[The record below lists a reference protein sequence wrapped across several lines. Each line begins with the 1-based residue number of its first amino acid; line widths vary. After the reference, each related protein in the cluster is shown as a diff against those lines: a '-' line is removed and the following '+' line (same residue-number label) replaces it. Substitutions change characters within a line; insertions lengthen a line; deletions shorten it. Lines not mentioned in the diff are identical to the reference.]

1 MAKPKKGTLAYDF
14 AREKKS
20 TEDFVSE
27 IEAQSARAGLKTN
40 VALGEKLGL
49 TYQCIGKYKKQPEII
64 RLGTMKKLVK
74 AIAPDAGVVLRFLGY
89 SDTQIHDF
97 AEREA
102 Q

>member
-20 TEDFVSE
+20 MEDFVSE
-27 IEAQSARAGLKTN
+27 IEAQSVRAGLKTN

>member
-27 IEAQSARAGLKTN
+27 IEAQSVRAGLKTN